1 LAGGR
6 VAVNDALRD
15 GLVQRADR
23 LGDGSAKGV
32 AACRARG
39 LDRGT
44 DLRAD
49 GAVAHATLLAL
60 AHALH
65 SRPRVRH
72 VVNPPGPVDGHR
84 ASCRSL
90 TRISNGFSEISR

>member
-1 LAGGR
+1 LVAVDPARRDALVPRAAR
-6 VAVNDALRD
+6 VA
-15 GLVQRADR
+15 
-23 LGDGSAKGV
+23 DGSATGPP
-32 AACRARG
+32 ACRARG